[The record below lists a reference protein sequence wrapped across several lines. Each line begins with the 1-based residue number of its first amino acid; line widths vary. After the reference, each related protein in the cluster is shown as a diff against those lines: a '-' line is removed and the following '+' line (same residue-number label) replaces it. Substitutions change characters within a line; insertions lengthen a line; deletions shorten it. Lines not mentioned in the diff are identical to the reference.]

1 MLEGLVDLAA
11 ASGYLKTPKK
21 HLIRE
26 GLAVMSGDWP
36 LPR

>member
-11 ASGYLKTPKK
+11 ASGYTKAPQKQL
-21 HLIRE
+21 LRE

-36 LPR
+36 LQR